1 MNNAEKDNPENK
13 EDKCFKVRLLLEP
26 VRANCQ
32 KVEQQV
38 NNSSDEQ
45 IIPSKT
51 KKSGGVWQ

>member
-13 EDKCFKVRLLLEP
+13 EDKCFKVKPLLEA
-26 VRANCQ
+26 VRTNCQ

-51 KKSGGVWQ
+51 KKSAGV